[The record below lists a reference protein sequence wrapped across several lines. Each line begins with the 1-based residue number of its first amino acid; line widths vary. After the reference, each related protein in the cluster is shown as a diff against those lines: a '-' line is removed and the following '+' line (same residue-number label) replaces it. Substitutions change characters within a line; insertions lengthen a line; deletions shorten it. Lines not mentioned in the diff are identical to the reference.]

1 MSKRGRMI
9 FAVAIAILSLSVGAV
24 AWKSGRLMPLVKSD
38 SETEAAASASAS
50 RATQPAPAAQRRG
63 GDPVGPM
70 ANAPLVGYGVVW
82 EGKLTRSAL
91 PQSDEGWRWLRRQG
105 VTNIVNLRSINTVD
119 YKKYGFESFL
129 WVPLDDGETPPQ
141 DRAEWFLRFVQ
152 DPDHHPVHIID
163 EGGSDRSNVMT
174 ALVRYAVDG
183 WSVEE
188 ALSEARLYGRSSQ
201 GGNAPATNEGVTAGE
216 GAWLRAWAGANAPG
230 SARRGGGPR

>member
-1 MSKRGRMI
+1 MSKRGRKI

-24 AWKSGRLMPLVKSD
+24 AWKSGRLMPLVSSV
-38 SETEAAASASAS
+38 SEAEPSAAN
-50 RATQPAPAAQRRG
+50 APVAQGVERRG
-63 GDPVGPM
+63 GQPTGPLG
-70 ANAPLVGYGVVW
+70 NAPLVGYGVVW

-129 WVPLDDGETPPQ
+129 WVPLKDGETPPQ

-163 EGGSDRSNVMT
+163 EGGADRSNMMT

-183 WSVEE
+183 WSVDE
-188 ALSEARLYGRSSQ
+188 ALGEARLYGRSSQ
-201 GGNAPATNEGVTAGE
+201 GNAPATNEAVTSNE
-216 GAWLRAWAGANAPG
+216 GAWLRAWASANAPG
-230 SARRGGGPR
+230 SARRGGVR